1 MGNIGSH
8 VEPYLCGAG
17 ASSEGGPSRTKLRP
31 EPDYCQR
38 RRCGGCLF
46 GKAAPDKAIWPV
58 TLLATGLLLMI
69 LATNCV
75 PLKVWLVR
83 ARKGSRS
90 TT

>member
-1 MGNIGSH
+1 MWNLTS
-8 VEPYLCGAG
+8 AG
-17 ASSEGGPSRTKLRP
+17 QGHQAKEAQAGRNSGPNRTTASAGVV
-31 EPDYCQR
+31 
-38 RRCGGCLF
+38 GGCLF

-69 LATNCV
+69 LATNCA